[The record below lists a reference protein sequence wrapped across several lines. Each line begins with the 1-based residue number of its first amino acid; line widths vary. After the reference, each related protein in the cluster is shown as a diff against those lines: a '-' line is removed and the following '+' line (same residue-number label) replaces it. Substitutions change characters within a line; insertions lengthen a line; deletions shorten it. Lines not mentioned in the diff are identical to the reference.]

1 MIPDVRLVMVIR
13 QDVERMGSWL
23 RDGDVSAS
31 WYGTDGQGEAFHIGY
46 LPRHMVEATPW
57 EWNQVF
63 RDDDRKIFSVLTSD
77 GEHIGEGQMAIDR
90 ALSEAQLFILIG
102 RKDLWYKGYGTAAL
116 LQMLGL
122 AFDTYGL
129 HRAWVDVP
137 EYNLPARH
145 MCERIGFLTEGRF
158 REAHPKDGLWH
169 DSVIMGLLYD
179 EFARR
184 RAGMM
189 EARELA
195 AA

>member
-1 MIPDVRLVMVIR
+1 MLPDVRMVMVIR

-23 RDGDVSAS
+23 RDGEVNAS
-31 WYGTDGQGEAFHIGY
+31 WYGADGQGEAFHIGY

-77 GEHIGEGQMAIDR
+77 GEHVGEGQMVMER

-102 RKDLWYKGYGTAAL
+102 RKDLWYKGYGTAGL
-116 LQMLGL
+116 LQMLDL

-145 MCERIGFLTEGRF
+145 MCERIGFVTEGRF
-158 REAHPKDGLWH
+158 RGAHPKDGQWH

-179 EFARR
+179 EYARR
-184 RAGMM
+184 RARLM
-189 EARELA
+189 EPRELA